1 MFGLES
7 IVKSD
12 SSPTLLLDLE
22 TGKKL
27 ESIVKSDS
35 SPTMKI

>member
-1 MFGLES
+1 MLEKLTLES

-12 SSPTLLLDLE
+12 SSPTGSGGGDYQI
-22 TGKKL
+22 KL

-35 SPTMKI
+35 SPT